1 MTVIESLQKR
11 YSCKKF
17 DPTKKLSE
25 EKVEILK
32 KAFCLTATS
41 FGLQPIKLIVINNK
55 KLQEKFVEASYFQ
68 RQVADASHLL
78 IICIEKDTTAEDI
91 NAYFDLEKSVRGIGE
106 DVVCKFI
113 KQLVEMYS
121 KMTIEEKNA
130 SAIYQCYIALGN
142 LLTVCAVEEID
153 ACPMEGFVPSKIDA
167 LLELNEMNLRSVL
180 MLPVGYGA
188 EDDVMKSLK
197 KVRKPMNQ
205 SIIEIS

>member
-106 DVVCKFI
+106 DVVGQFR